1 MPGSVEST
9 YAFAVLIRE
18 RQELSDWSTQVVMT
32 SANPASLPPTLIET
46 SPVAVESGP
55 SCPER
60 TSPVRAPEQAV
71 KSKDEGECAA
81 AQRYGCALVL
91 RLQSPLLER

>member
-1 MPGSVEST
+1 M
-9 YAFAVLIRE
+9 RE

-32 SANPASLPPTLIET
+32 SENPASLPPMLMET
-46 SPVAVESGP
+46 RAVLAESGP

-71 KSKDEGECAA
+71 KEKDEGEFAA
-81 AQRYGCALVL
+81 AQRYG
-91 RLQSPLLER
+91 